1 MNDQKKK
8 DVMLWSTWRGDPSR
22 DNLSAL
28 LTQVNPIL
36 QKEVNRWSGG
46 SIATPILNVNA
57 KKLAIQ
63 AFETF
68 DPGKSA
74 LNTHVTNNLKGLSR
88 DPYTYVNPAR
98 MPEHRQIK
106 FKTFTDSEER
116 LLDTLGRQPTAQE
129 LARDLKWS
137 LSEVSRFRSEVRSE
151 FSTSQPTPPGFDTT
165 DRTGGVL
172 AYVYHDLPDVDKLV
186 LEHSTGY
193 GGAPVLP
200 AKDLTNLTG
209 LTQGQISHSK
219 RRIRKAIESVSGF
232 GGS

>member
-1 MNDQKKK
+1 MNDIKKK
-8 DVMLWSTWRGDPSR
+8 DALMWSTWRSDPSR
-22 DNLSAL
+22 ENLSAL
-28 LTQVNPIL
+28 LGQVNPIL

-46 SIATPILNVNA
+46 SVSSPVLNVNA

-68 DPGKSA
+68 DPNKSA

-129 LARDLKWS
+129 MSRDLRWS
-137 LSEVSRFRSEVRSE
+137 LAEVSRFRSELRSE
-151 FSTSQPTPPGFDTT
+151 FSTSQPTPAAFDSV

-193 GGAPVLP
+193 GGATILP
-200 AKDLTNLTG
+200 AKDLTSLTG
-209 LTQGQISHSK
+209 LSQGQISHSK
-219 RRIRKAIESVSGF
+219 RRIRKAIESVSGL

>member
-1 MNDQKKK
+1 MSDRKKQ
-8 DVMLWSTWRGDPSR
+8 DVLLWNTWRQDPSKG
-22 DNLSAL
+22 NLSAL

-137 LSEVSRFRSEVRSE
+137 LSEVSRFRSEVRNE
-151 FSTSQPTPPGFDTT
+151 FSTSQPVPAGFDTV

-172 AYVYHDLPDVDKLV
+172 AYVYHDLPEVDKLV

-200 AKDLTNLTG
+200 AKDLTKLTG

-219 RRIRKAIESVSGF
+219 RRIRKAIESVSSV
-232 GGS
+232 GGY